1 MRRIFIMLI
10 VVLGINA
17 VTITSAFSQVG
28 MWVEKQ
34 KMPTARY
41 AMAAA
46 VVDGNI
52 YVIGGWGNN
61 KFLETVEMQAYRKE
75 ISVLPLLLLMGRYM
89 LSVDMMEL
97 MPSIQ

>member
-46 VVDGNI
+46 VVDGNMSLGDG
-52 YVIGGWGNN
+52 VIINSL
-61 KFLETVEMQAYRKE
+61 KQ
-75 ISVLPLLLLMGRYM
+75 
-89 LSVDMMEL
+89 
-97 MPSIQ
+97 